1 MDVYRPVS
9 DPVVDIASFE
19 VIGVAAGV
27 EFYDCSSLFDGN
39 RLNLT
44 MVRRGYMLKLFH
56 NLIRITILGD
66 TG

>member
-1 MDVYRPVS
+1 MDVYGPVA

-44 MVRRGYMLKLFH
+44 IIGRG
-56 NLIRITILGD
+56 
-66 TG
+66 